1 MYASRRSIDLTP
13 AFNMDTPYIPLH
25 PEQREIRF
33 FELAP
38 GSYDDDLAIT
48 LHVGSLTQELPQYYA
63 LSYAWGNDVS
73 PRTALVNH
81 KSMLIGQNLDGA
93 LRHLR
98 CGLTEPAKMW
108 VDAICINQHDIEERS
123 SQVLLMK
130 DIYTSAERVLIY
142 LGYEEPQDAEFTALI
157 RNSEVPTAEDEIHGL
172 LNHIISFCQRPW
184 FGRLWVAQELA
195 LSQKDPRVHVGTLT
209 LPWSQLY
216 DYIVDLD
223 SRLPASLD
231 GHPRLTTFMESR
243 VRVRRLGRV
252 RALPTTSLSLQAFRS
267 APALA
272 SDPRDKV
279 FGLLG
284 ICVFNPGQMV
294 VTPDYT
300 KSTIRVFT
308 EATISMLQELDN
320 IPYGLLPL
328 QPPRLSSE
336 RSYYQR
342 LSDLPTWVLDLNIS
356 CQVEGQ
362 YCELGPYWLI
372 PERAVHPGKLLS
384 GTHHIPNRVQISQDY
399 KRLHT
404 FGLHIGT
411 IVAIYSSAINV
422 SDYTGFQDRAT
433 ALRNIY
439 TTYMKPRHIPAQ
451 SLLHALT
458 VDRKTPVMDPQLSE
472 RLPDVFEQLL
482 DSESDVTFP
491 SLFFDVLVALS
502 GHEECHIFFTDRDQI
517 GITYH
522 PDLINGVRV
531 GDEVVGLFG
540 INFPFVL
547 RRVTENLGNG
557 SVHTM
562 VNLAHVADHQWEH
575 EFLDNAGPDA
585 QWSHF
590 EKFGLKKYVLM

>member
-1 MYASRRSIDLTP
+1 
-13 AFNMDTPYIPLH
+13 MDTPYTSLH
-25 PEQREIRF
+25 PKQHEIRL

-38 GSYDDDLAIT
+38 GSYDEDLVIT
-48 LHVGSLTQELPQYYA
+48 LHVESLTQELPHYYA
-63 LSYAWGNDVS
+63 LSYAWGHDVS
-73 PRTALVNH
+73 PRTALVNR
-81 KSMLIGQNLDGA
+81 KNMVIGQNLDGA

-98 CGLTEPAKMW
+98 CGLTEPARMW

-142 LGYEEPQDAEFTALI
+142 LGYEEPHDAEFVAFI
-157 RNSEVPTAEDEIHGL
+157 RNSEVPNTEDEIHSL
-172 LNHIISFCQRPW
+172 LNHMISFCQRPW

-216 DYIVDLD
+216 DYIVGLD
-223 SRLPASLD
+223 SRLPASLN

-252 RALPTTSLSLQAFRS
+252 RAVPTTSLNLQAFRS
-267 APALA
+267 APALS

-284 ICVFNPGQMV
+284 ICTFSPGQMV

-300 KSTIRVFT
+300 KSTTRVFT
-308 EATISMLQELDN
+308 EATFSMLQEPQN

-328 QPPRLSSE
+328 QPPRRSSG
-336 RSYYQR
+336 RSCYQR
-342 LSDLPTWVLDLNIS
+342 LPDLPTWVFDFNIS
-356 CQVEGQ
+356 CQVVDP
-362 YCELGPYWLI
+362 YCEMGPYWLI

-384 GTHHIPNRVQISQDY
+384 GTHHIPNRVQISHDY

-404 FGLHIGT
+404 YGLHLGI
-411 IVAIYSSAINV
+411 IAAIYSSAINV
-422 SDYTGFQDRAT
+422 DNYAGFQDRAT

-458 VDRKTPVMDPQLSE
+458 VDRKTPVMDPQLSM
-472 RLPDVFEQLL
+472 RLPDVFKQLL
-482 DSESDVTFP
+482 DSKTEVIFP

-502 GHEECHIFFTDRDQI
+502 GHEECHIFFTDSDQV
-517 GITYH
+517 GITH
-522 PDLINGVRV
+522 HADLINGVRV

-547 RRVTENLGNG
+547 RCATENSDDG
-557 SVHTM
+557 SVYTM

-575 EFLDNAGPDA
+575 EFLSDAGLDA

-590 EKFGLKKYVLM
+590 EKFGLKEYMIV